1 MKNLNSSKII
11 SNLVRISIIIIAIF
25 QIINKQY
32 ENLGILAIT
41 MLLTFY
47 DVLVEKLL
55 KIKLDNKLKNSITL
69 FIFGAQCLG
78 SVLDFYGKFLW
89 WDTMLHTIS
98 GVIFYFVGT
107 TIIEQMSK
115 KYGNQNI
122 NKIIVISFG
131 ICFAL
136 ASGVV
141 WEVFEYGVDTFLGQN
156 MQITEGLIGREAIKD
171 TMIDL
176 ISVTGGT
183 IAITIL
189 DSFLR
194 KRKEEKE

>member
-1 MKNLNSSKII
+1 M
-11 SNLVRISIIIIAIF
+11 
-25 QIINKQY
+25 
-32 ENLGILAIT
+32 
-41 MLLTFY
+41 
-47 DVLVEKLL
+47 
-55 KIKLDNKLKNSITL
+55 
-69 FIFGAQCLG
+69 
-78 SVLDFYGKFLW
+78 
-89 WDTMLHTIS
+89 
-98 GVIFYFVGT
+98 
-107 TIIEQMSK
+107 
-115 KYGNQNI
+115 
-122 NKIIVISFG
+122 IVISFG

-183 IAITIL
+183 IVISIL

>member
-1 MKNLNSSKII
+1 MKNSNSSKII

-41 MLLTFY
+41 MILTFY
-47 DVLVEKLL
+47 DILVEKLL
-55 KIKLDNKLKNSITL
+55 KIKLDNKLTNSITL

-107 TIIEQMSK
+107 TIVEQMSK
-115 KYGNQNI
+115 KYENQNI
-122 NKIIVISFG
+122 NKMIIISFG

-156 MQITEGLIGREAIKD
+156 MQITEGLVGREAIKD

-176 ISVTGGT
+176 ISVTVGT
-183 IAITIL
+183 IVISIL
-189 DSFLR
+189 DIVLR
-194 KRKEEKE
+194 KKKIEEE